1 MVDCS
6 DELNLSGNCLKG
18 SRPIL
23 SFDKSFDE
31 TPSSR
36 LMKEM
41 IIHVPRPSC
50 IANNRFLASHQSPP
64 LILSILTI
72 RARKSKP
79 FVDHVL
85 SFTLADSK
93 IWFRNYQIQEKQSTE
108 KNSQQTDI
116 ALLEIG
122 PRFVLTPII
131 IFEGSFSGP
140 VIYENKEFVSPNVV
154 RSLNRKA
161 EGSRYAGRKEAE
173 REREQRGKA
182 GWKSRQA
189 QELGEANL
197 FA

>member
-1 MVDCS
+1 
-6 DELNLSGNCLKG
+6 L
-18 SRPIL
+18 
-23 SFDKSFDE
+23 F
-31 TPSSR
+31 
-36 LMKEM
+36 
-41 IIHVPRPSC
+41 
-50 IANNRFLASHQSPP
+50 
-64 LILSILTI
+64 TI
-72 RARKSKP
+72 
-79 FVDHVL
+79 
-85 SFTLADSK
+85 ADSK

-108 KNSQQTDI
+108 KTSQTDV

-140 VIYENKEFVSPNVV
+140 VIFENKEFVSPNVV
-154 RSLNRKA
+154 RSLKRKA

-182 GWKSRQA
+182 GWKAKQP